1 MSCNIRSFDEI
12 SMEKLDKTNK
22 HQAFILSIIRK
33 RAEEDSF
40 FTDRG
45 ALDSKDIECDFMLSC
60 LSALFTWSES
70 HEGHEFWREI
80 SDMKSSDPTDFIK
93 ISEKIRI
100 KLGLS
105 EYEAYGDDVIEN
117 IDTIIDKLQTIC
129 KNLK

>member
-1 MSCNIRSFDEI
+1 MSYNIISFSEI
-12 SMEKLDKTNK
+12 SMEQLDKTNK
-22 HQAFILSIIRK
+22 HQAFILSILRK
-33 RAEEDSF
+33 RAEEDNF
-40 FTDRG
+40 FTEREYIDYE
-45 ALDSKDIECDFMLSC
+45 AAECDLMLSRV
-60 LSALFTWSES
+60 SALFTWSES

-80 SDMKSSDPTDFIK
+80 SDMKSSDSTDFIK

-105 EYEAYGDDVIEN
+105 EYEAYGDDIIEN